1 MMGMKKRVALVLVG
15 LAVIT
20 VTVAAYYR
28 ANHASGGP
36 QLVTAVVSR
45 GNVIETVEATGTLE
59 AVTTVQ
65 VGTQVS
71 GTIKELRAD
80 FNSQVKKGQIIA
92 KLDPSLFQT
101 QVDQARATLV
111 RLQAEVDRAQVQLE
125 DTRVKLNR
133 ARELS
138 ARQLIPATDLETA
151 ESNARAA
158 GSALKAAEAQV
169 TQARAS
175 LNQND
180 VNLGHTIIKAPI
192 DGIVISRNVDVG
204 QTVAASMQA
213 PTLFVIANDLTE
225 MRVNAKV
232 DESDIGRIRAG
243 QQVTFRVDAYPTETF
258 TGSVSQVRLQ
268 PVVEQ
273 NVVSYV
279 TVIDVPNREMKLKP
293 GMTATVTVEIARA
306 DDVLRVPAAATRFRP
321 TAEVFAA
328 LGQDLP
334 GPPAQGSADAAGGGG
349 QGAFANMTP
358 EQREQMRQRPGSP
371 PRVSQRGGVERF
383 QQMSPEQR
391 EQMRQQ
397 RAQRQSGS
405 DGAARPGGPVR
416 IWVLTDGHLAPV
428 RVRVGIS
435 DGVNT
440 EISAPDVK
448 EGAQV
453 VTGLAAQTA
462 AASPT
467 TGSPL
472 LPFGGRG
479 FRGGGGQRGGAPAA
493 PAGGRR

>member
-1 MMGMKKRVALVLVG
+1 MGMKKRVALVLVG

-36 QLVTAVVSR
+36 QLVTAAVSR
-45 GNVIETVEATGTLE
+45 GNVVETVEATGTLE

-80 FNSQVKKGQIIA
+80 FNSRVKKGQVIA
-92 KLDPSLFQT
+92 ELDPSLFQT

-111 RLQAEVDRAQVQLE
+111 RLQAEVEHARVQLE

-151 ESNARAA
+151 EANANAA
-158 GSALKAAEAQV
+158 TAALKAAEAQV

-175 LNQND
+175 LNQTD
-180 VNLGHTIIKAPI
+180 VNLEHTIIKAPI

-213 PTLFVIANDLTE
+213 PTLFIIANDLTE

-232 DESDIGRIRAG
+232 DESDIGRIRPG
-243 QQVTFRVDAYPTETF
+243 QPVTFRVDAYPNETF
-258 TGSVSQVRLQ
+258 TGTVSQVRLQ

-279 TVIDVPNREMKLKP
+279 TVIDVPNRDLKLKP

-306 DDVLRVPAAATRFRP
+306 DNVLKVPAAATRFRP

-334 GPPAQGSADAAGGGG
+334 GPPSQGSDDEGGRGG
-349 QGAFANMTP
+349 RGPFANVTP
-358 EQREQMRQRPGSP
+358 EQREQMRQPASP
-371 PRVSQRGGVERF
+371 PRLSQRGGVE
-383 QQMSPEQR
+383 
-391 EQMRQQ
+391 Q
-397 RAQRQSGS
+397 RADRQSGR
-405 DGAARPGGPVR
+405 DDTARPGAPVR
-416 IWVLTDGHLAPV
+416 IWVLTDGRIAPV
-428 RVRVGIS
+428 SVRAGIS
-435 DGVNT
+435 DGANI
-440 EISAPDVK
+440 EISAPDLK

-453 VTGLAAQTA
+453 VTGLVTQTA
-462 AASPT
+462 AAQN

-479 FRGGGGQRGGAPAA
+479 FGNRGGQRGAPAA
-493 PAGGRR
+493 PGGPR